1 MSTIFISFTI
11 IFSVV
16 FVCGFSALLIQKYF
30 FLNKFQMVLQLFKY
44 FLDMSYD
51 IIYQNNI
58 IGYTSN
64 GIREIPPDELE
75 TIERDFVKQTI
86 SLMGKRNIK
95 QLTLFF
101 GDHECLISHMI
112 HYIRAKILADEIS
125 KMVEKKTIEGK

>member
-1 MSTIFISFTI
+1 MTTIFISLAI
-11 IFSVV
+11 IFSVI
-16 FVCGFSALLIQKYF
+16 FVCKFLALQIQKYF
-30 FLNKFQMVLQLFKY
+30 FLNKFQIVLQLFKY

-64 GIREIPPDELE
+64 GIREIPLDEME

-86 SLMGKRNIK
+86 SLIGKRHIE

-101 GDHECLISHMI
+101 GDRECLISHMI
-112 HYIRAKILADEIS
+112 YYIRARVLADEIS
-125 KMVEKKTIEGK
+125 KLVEKKTIEGK